1 MLQLHET
8 RLTAGR
14 IHLEETF
21 GFVLPQFSDLKINIL
36 QRFNV
41 TTAKEIKQSESQ
53 PSNICTVVLLT
64 KSQRLNQIDWKRYLL
79 CGYLLLTLSL
89 LHFFLLWLAYICVS
103 CEGCYTFKYTIRH
116 LIIDKLP
123 NSVCLLILSVCKQ
136 IQSREI
142 ANWRYESERSLQ
154 LCGSRRWV

>member
-1 MLQLHET
+1 MLQLRT
-8 RLTAGR
+8 RLTVGR

-41 TTAKEIKQSESQ
+41 TTVNEINKQSEFQ
-53 PSNICTVVLLT
+53 PSNICTVVLL
-64 KSQRLNQIDWKRYLL
+64 NQMDWKRYLL

-89 LHFFLLWLAYICVS
+89 LHFFLLRLAYICVS

-116 LIIDKLP
+116 LLIDKLP

-142 ANWRYESERSLQ
+142 ANWRYELERSLQ

>member
-14 IHLEETF
+14 IHLEKTF

-41 TTAKEIKQSESQ
+41 TTVNGINKQSESQ

-64 KSQRLNQIDWKRYLL
+64 N
-79 CGYLLLTLSL
+79 
-89 LHFFLLWLAYICVS
+89 
-103 CEGCYTFKYTIRH
+103 
-116 LIIDKLP
+116 
-123 NSVCLLILSVCKQ
+123 
-136 IQSREI
+136 
-142 ANWRYESERSLQ
+142 
-154 LCGSRRWV
+154 RRD